1 MANTCTYHDLIAD
14 AALRVNSLVGASTST
29 LETSFTTRPLT
40 TAEFQSTIFPFSA
53 HITAIL
59 YAEQR
64 LAQVIAET
72 GNHPYRTFLQTQ
84 TSTLATGAN
93 LPSLDSTG
101 KPIIGIYGAVL
112 DGSVTTITCT
122 EGTLEQIRRYNQL
135 ATAGSTLYLMS
146 PYQYKIDGN
155 TIEHTQTTVIIKVCA
170 YDYATQ
176 LTAATNDTVILL
188 PDALGEAY
196 VTGSLAYLLR
206 DDEFMAQGNVFRG
219 MFEATLAGIRQGLT
233 SVPPVSTA
241 GPTMA
246 VSAT

>member
-1 MANTCTYHDLIAD
+1 MANTTTYHDLIAD
-14 AALRVNSLVGASTST
+14 AALRVNALTGASATD

-40 TAEFQSTIFPFSA
+40 TTQFQSTIFPFSA
-53 HITAIL
+53 YITAIL

-72 GNHPYRTFLQTQ
+72 GNHPYRTYLQTQ
-84 TSTLATGAN
+84 TSALATGAN
-93 LPSLDSTG
+93 LPSTDSTG
-101 KPIIGIYGAVL
+101 LPIIGIYGAVL
-112 DGSVTTITCT
+112 DGSVTTISCT

-155 TIEHTQTTVIIKVCA
+155 TIEHTQTTVIIKVCT

-176 LTAATNDTVILL
+176 LAAATADSVILL

-196 VTGSLAYLLR
+196 VTGSLSYLLR
-206 DDEFMAQGNVFRG
+206 DDEWLSQGAVFRG

-233 SVPPVSTA
+233 SVPPISTA
-241 GPTMA
+241 GPTLT
-246 VSAT
+246 ATAT